1 MFTFITNYLAARR
14 AAAQARKDADTR
26 RLARRIAAASAKID
40 AETAA
45 MTRAPCP
52 INKNRRCFTDCAHF
66 SKGRVAVVK
75 DGEYILNFS
84 RSPACRLW
92 DTH

>member
-1 MFTFITNYLAARR
+1 MFTFITNFLAARR
-14 AAAQARKDADTR
+14 AAAQAQKDADTR
-26 RLARRIAAASAKID
+26 RLAQQIAAASAKID
-40 AETAA
+40 AETTA

-66 SKGRVAVVK
+66 ATGHVAVVK
-75 DGEYILNFS
+75 DGEYTLNFS

-92 DTH
+92 NTH